1 MIGLFQVAK
10 AVQSVCLQHRWRFC
24 FVGGLALQRWG
35 EPRVTED
42 VDLTLL
48 TGFGNEEPFIDELLR
63 HFSPRMS
70 DAKEFALANR
80 VLLLKSPEGIGIDI
94 ALGGVPFEELVVNRA
109 TPFEFLPDISLHT
122 CSAEDLV
129 VLKAFAD
136 RPRDR
141 EDVAGIVVRQETLDW
156 DYVNTQLK
164 PLVEVKQSPHIL
176 ERLSLLRRRR

>member
-63 HFSPRMS
+63 HFSPRVS
-70 DAKEFALANR
+70 DAKEFFASGTAAGVTYIASITHEGKEVVIGEGEMGDFAAYALKT
-80 VLLLKSPEGIGIDI
+80 LKGIQYGTI
-94 ALGGVPFEELVVNRA
+94 
-109 TPFEFLPDISLHT
+109 
-122 CSAEDLV
+122 EDRFGWMV
-129 VLKAFAD
+129 D
-136 RPRDR
+136 
-141 EDVAGIVVRQETLDW
+141 LD
-156 DYVNTQLK
+156 
-164 PLVEVKQSPHIL
+164 
-176 ERLSLLRRRR
+176 